1 MRVVT
6 PRNLI
11 ACAMLA
17 LRVCFVL
24 LAWGDWQSLA
34 TVPEHEHPV
43 PEKLGSVQFPTSCS
57 IKVQKSF
64 ERAVALLH
72 SFAYSA
78 AEKEFRDVAAK
89 DPNCAAPHW
98 GVAMTYFHQLWEPPV
113 APQNIARGL
122 AEIEQAKRLSSSDR
136 ERGFIDALSLIYV
149 NVDSV
154 PYEERLNRYTQAMRK
169 LAGRYQDDAE
179 CQIFYALALVA
190 SASPSDVSHAKQK
203 EAAAILEPLFKKYPQ
218 HPGIAHY
225 LIHACDNAEMA
236 QNGLAAARAYSQIA
250 PSAPHALH
258 MPSHIYTRL
267 GMWEESIASNLAAQ
281 KAARQQGDKGEEL
294 HAMDYLVYAYLQLG
308 RDAETGRVLDKLR
321 AVSTLNGSDFK
332 VGYAASA
339 MAARYAIE
347 RRQWSDAA
355 QLVPVDEASP
365 QVLAVTLWARTVGL
379 ARSGKPA
386 AARQEIEKIRSSY
399 EQLRAAKD
407 DYWATQ
413 VRVQMNEAL
422 AWVAQAEGKADEALK
437 LMHTAADEEDAIE
450 KRPVTPAAIVP
461 AREQL
466 GDLLLE
472 SNHPQEAIKEFEHA
486 LTMTPQRRGASMG
499 LGHARE
505 MIASAESTKTKSQ

>member
-1 MRVVT
+1 MTRVVT
-6 PRNLI
+6 PRNPI
-11 ACAMLA
+11 VRVMSA
-17 LRVCFVL
+17 LLVFFVL
-24 LAWGDWQSLA
+24 VASGDWQALA
-34 TVPEHEHPV
+34 AIPEHDHPA
-43 PEKLGSVQFPTSCS
+43 PEKLGNVQFPTSCS
-57 IKVQKSF
+57 SKVQKSF

-98 GVAMTYFHQLWEPPV
+98 GIAMTYFHQLWEPPV

-122 AEIEQAKRLSSSDR
+122 TEIEQAKRLSSSDR
-136 ERGFIDALSLIYV
+136 ERGFFDAVSLIYV

-154 PYEERLNRYTQAMRK
+154 PYQERLNRYTQAMRK

-179 CQIFYALALVA
+179 CQIFYALALIA
-190 SASPSDVSHAKQK
+190 SAPPSDASHAKQK
-203 EAAAILEPLFKKYPQ
+203 DAAAILELLFKKYPQ

-236 QNGLAAARAYSQIA
+236 QQGVAAAKAYSQIA

-308 RDAETGRVLDKLR
+308 RDAEAARVVDGLR
-321 AVSTLNGSDFK
+321 AMSSLDGGDFK

-339 MAARYAIE
+339 IPARYAIE

-355 QLVPVDEASP
+355 QLFPADGASP
-365 QVLAVTLWARTVGL
+365 QVLAVTLWARSVGL

-386 AARQEIEKIRSSY
+386 AARQEIEKLRSSN
-399 EQLRAAKD
+399 EQLRVAKD
-407 DYWATQ
+407 DYWAMQ
-413 VRVQMNEAL
+413 VHTEMSEAL
-422 AWVAQAEGKADEALK
+422 AWVAQAEGKADEAVK
-437 LMHTAADEEDAIE
+437 LMRTAADEEDAIE
-450 KRPVTPAAIVP
+450 KRPVTPGAIVP

-472 SNHPQEAIKEFEHA
+472 TNHPREAIKEFERA
-486 LTMTPQRRGASMG
+486 LTMTPQRRGASVG
-499 LGHARE
+499 LDHARD
-505 MIASAESTKTKSQ
+505 MIASAEPNKN

>member
-1 MRVVT
+1 MMRVVT
-6 PRNLI
+6 PRDLI
-11 ACAMLA
+11 MRAMPA
-17 LRVCFVL
+17 LVIFFVL
-24 LAWGDWQSLA
+24 LACGDWQSLA
-34 TVPEHEHPV
+34 AIPEHEHPV
-43 PEKLGSVQFPTSCS
+43 PEKLGNVQFPNSCS
-57 IKVQKSF
+57 SKVQKSF

-98 GVAMTYFHQLWEPPV
+98 GIAMTYFHQLWEPAV

-149 NVDSV
+149 NADSL
-154 PYEERLNRYTQAMRK
+154 PCQDRLNRYAQAMGK

-179 CQIFYALALVA
+179 CQIFYALALIA
-190 SASPSDVSHAKQK
+190 SAPPSDASHAKQK
-203 EAAAILEPLFKKYPQ
+203 EAAAILEALFKKYPQ

-225 LIHACDNAEMA
+225 LIHACDNTEMA
-236 QNGLAAARAYSQIA
+236 QQGVAAAKAYSQIA

-267 GMWEESIASNLAAQ
+267 GMWDESIASNLAAQ
-281 KAARQQGDKGEEL
+281 KAARQQRDKGEEL

-308 RDAETGRVLDKLR
+308 RNAEAARVLGGLR
-321 AVSTLNGSDFK
+321 AMSGLDGSDFK

-339 MAARYAIE
+339 MPARYATE
-347 RRQWSDAA
+347 RRQWSDAT
-355 QLVPVDEASP
+355 QLIPVGGASP
-365 QVLAVTLWARTVGL
+365 QVLAVTLWARSVGL

-386 AARQEIEKIRSSY
+386 AAREEIEKLKSIY
-399 EQLRAAKD
+399 EKLRAAGD

-413 VRVQMNEAL
+413 VHAEMSEAL
-422 AWVAQAEGKADEALK
+422 AWAAQADGKGDEALQ
-437 LMHTAADEEDAIE
+437 LMRAAADEEDAIE
-450 KRPVTPAAIVP
+450 KRPVTPGAIVP

-472 SNHPQEAIKEFEHA
+472 TNHPREAIKEFDRA

-499 LGHARE
+499 LAHARE
-505 MIASAESTKTKSQ
+505 MIASAESTKN

>member
-1 MRVVT
+1 MIRVVT

-11 ACAMLA
+11 MRAMLA
-17 LRVCFVL
+17 LLICFVW

-34 TVPEHEHPV
+34 AIPEHEHPV
-43 PEKLGSVQFPTSCS
+43 PEKLGSLQFSTSCS
-57 IKVQKSF
+57 SKVQKSF

-78 AEKEFRDVAAK
+78 AEKAFRDVAAK

-113 APQNIARGL
+113 APQNVARGL

-136 ERGFIDALSLIYV
+136 ERGFIDALSLIYT
-149 NVDSV
+149 NTDSL
-154 PYEERLNRYTQAMRK
+154 PYQERLNRYAEAMRT
-169 LAGRYQDDAE
+169 LAGRYRDDAE
-179 CQIFYALALVA
+179 CQIFYALALIA
-190 SASPSDVSHAKQK
+190 TAPPSDASHAKQK
-203 EAAAILEPLFKKYPQ
+203 EAAAILEPLFRKYPQ

-236 QNGLAAARAYSQIA
+236 QQGVAAAKAYSQIA

-308 RDAETGRVLDKLR
+308 RDAEAARVVDGLR
-321 AVSTLNGSDFK
+321 AMSSLDGGDFK

-339 MAARYAIE
+339 IPARYAIE

-355 QLVPVDEASP
+355 QLFPADGASP
-365 QVLAVTLWARTVGL
+365 QVLAITLWARSVGL

-386 AARQEIEKIRSSY
+386 AARQEIEKLRSSN
-399 EQLRAAKD
+399 EQLRVAKD
-407 DYWATQ
+407 DYWAMQ
-413 VRVQMNEAL
+413 VHTEMSEAL
-422 AWVAQAEGKADEALK
+422 AWVAQAEGKADEAVK
-437 LMHTAADEEDAIE
+437 LMRTAADEEDAIE
-450 KRPVTPAAIVP
+450 KRPVTPGAIVP

-472 SNHPQEAIKEFEHA
+472 TNHPREAIKEFERA
-486 LTMTPQRRGASMG
+486 LTMTPQRRGASVG
-499 LGHARE
+499 LDHARD
-505 MIASAESTKTKSQ
+505 MIASAEPNKN

>member
-1 MRVVT
+1 MTGVT
-6 PRNLI
+6 LRNPKLR
-11 ACAMLA
+11 ATLA
-17 LRVCFVL
+17 LPLCFLWFVL
-24 LAWGDWQSLA
+24 AESRLPAA
-34 TVPEHEHPV
+34 IPEHDHPV

-57 IKVQKSF
+57 SKVQKSF

-78 AEKEFRDVAAK
+78 AEKAFRDVAAK

-113 APQNIARGL
+113 APQNVARGL

-136 ERGFIDALSLIYV
+136 ERGFIDDLSLIYT
-149 NVDSV
+149 NSDSL
-154 PYEERLNRYTQAMRK
+154 PYQERLNRYTQAMRS
-169 LAGRYQDDAE
+169 LAGRYRDDAE
-179 CQIFYALALVA
+179 CQIFYALALIA
-190 SASPSDVSHAKQK
+190 SAPSSDATHAKQK

-225 LIHACDNAEMA
+225 LIHACDNPEMA
-236 QNGLAAARAYSQIA
+236 RQGVVAARAYAQIA

-281 KAARQQGDKGEEL
+281 KAAREQGDKGEEL
-294 HAMDYLVYAYLQLG
+294 HAMDYLVYAYLQLR
-308 RDAETGRVLDKLR
+308 RDAEAARVLDDLRIMTKLD
-321 AVSTLNGSDFK
+321 GSDFK

-339 MAARYAIE
+339 MPARYAIE
-347 RRQWSDAA
+347 RRHWPDAA
-355 QLVPVDEASP
+355 QLVPVDGALP
-365 QVLAVTLWARTVGL
+365 QVLAVTLWARSVGL

-386 AARQEIEKIRSSY
+386 AAREEIEKLRSAY
-399 EQLRAAKD
+399 EKLRATWD

-413 VRVQMNEAL
+413 AHVQTNEAL
-422 AWVAQAEGKADEALK
+422 AWVAQAEGKTDEALK
-437 LMHTAADEEDAIE
+437 LMRAAADEEDAIE
-450 KRPVTPAAIVP
+450 KRPVTPGAIVP

-472 SNHPQEAIKEFEHA
+472 TNHPREAIKEFERA

-499 LGHARE
+499 LAHARE
-505 MIASAESTKTKSQ
+505 MIASAEPNKN

>member
-1 MRVVT
+1 MMRAVT
-6 PRNLI
+6 PQNQKMRAVLGL
-11 ACAMLA
+11 C
-17 LRVCFVL
+17 VCLVWL
-24 LAWGDWQSLA
+24 GCGESQSWA
-34 TVPEHEHPV
+34 AVPEHEHPV

-57 IKVQKSF
+57 RKFQKSF
-64 ERAVALLH
+64 ERGVALLH

-78 AEKEFRDVAAK
+78 AEKAFRDVAAK

-136 ERGFIDALSLIYV
+136 EREFIDALSLIYT
-149 NVDSV
+149 NADSL
-154 PYEERLNRYTQAMRK
+154 PYQERVNRYAEAMRK
-169 LAGRYQDDAE
+169 LAGRYRNDAE
-179 CQIFYALALVA
+179 CQIFYALALIA
-190 SASPSDVSHAKQK
+190 MAPPSDASHAKQK
-203 EAAAILEPLFKKYPQ
+203 EAAAILEPLFRKYPQ

-236 QNGLAAARAYSQIA
+236 RQGVAAAKAYSQIA

-267 GMWEESIASNLAAQ
+267 GMWDESIASNLAAQ
-281 KAARQQGDKGEEL
+281 KAAREQGDKGEEL

-308 RDAETGRVLDKLR
+308 RDTEAARVLDELR
-321 AVSTLNGSDFK
+321 AMSGLDGSDFK
-332 VGYAASA
+332 MGYAASA
-339 MAARYAIE
+339 MPARYTIE

-355 QLVPVDEASP
+355 HLVPVDGASP
-365 QVLAVTLWARTVGL
+365 QVSAVTLWTRSVGL

-386 AARQEIEKIRSSY
+386 DARQEIEKLRSAY
-399 EQLRAAKD
+399 EKLRAPGD

-413 VRVQMNEAL
+413 AHVQMNEAL
-422 AWVAQAEGKADEALK
+422 AWVAHTEGKVDEALK
-437 LMHTAADEEDAIE
+437 LMRGAADEEDALE
-450 KRPVTPAAIVP
+450 KRPVTPGAIVP

-472 SNHPQEAIKEFEHA
+472 SNQPQEALREFERA
-486 LTMTPQRRGASMG
+486 LTMTPQRRGALMG
-499 LGHARE
+499 STRARE
-505 MIASAESTKTKSQ
+505 MLASANPNKN